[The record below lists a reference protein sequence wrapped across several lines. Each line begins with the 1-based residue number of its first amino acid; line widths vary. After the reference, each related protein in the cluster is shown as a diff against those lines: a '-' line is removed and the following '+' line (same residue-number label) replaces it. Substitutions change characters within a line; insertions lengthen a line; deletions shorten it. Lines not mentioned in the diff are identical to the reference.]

1 MCSHPVSFVHTN
13 LTAATVQKPLAVS
26 INTTVQAAIAAMSG
40 VRAQCSSDRG
50 QSPGD
55 TLHIEARSSCVV
67 VVDQDRVVGILTER
81 DVVRLSAQQQPLD
94 QLPIAQVMTQP
105 VITLR
110 ESDLIDLFTTINLLQ
125 QHRIRHVPIVD
136 DQDCLIGLVTHESL
150 RQLTRPV
157 DLLRLRM
164 VQEVMTSSVLRASPD
179 SSMLEIARLM
189 TERRVSSV
197 VITIPGGS
205 ADAPFHRAVGLLT
218 ERDLVQ
224 FQALELNLP
233 TTLAREVM
241 SSPVFTITPTE
252 SLWTVQKVMEQQW
265 IRRVI
270 VAGEQGELLGIVT
283 QSSLL
288 QVFNP
293 LELYNLAEV
302 LEKKVT
308 RLEAERIS
316 LLEIRAVELE
326 RQVAE
331 RTQTI
336 QVQAERDR
344 LMTGLSSQIL
354 ASLDVQAIL
363 DTTAQQVRSILNC
376 DRVNIWRFEAG
387 WVTVVVAES
396 TQSDLSL
403 LGERIADT
411 CLQQTQFEIYRQG
424 HIRVVPDIYATE
436 MSDCHRDMLVRL
448 QTRAKI
454 LVPLRCGDQ
463 LWGLL
468 NVTERQPRE
477 WQPTE
482 VEFLRSLSTQLA
494 IALQQATR
502 HQQLQDEIHD
512 RQQAELELAR
522 LNAELEARVTMRTA
536 ELEAREARYRALME
550 GASDAIL
557 LTNTEGYFI
566 EANQKAVD
574 LVGYDRHELVGMH
587 FTQIHPPETLPTLM
601 KAFEALLNREHL
613 GTLSLEFLRRDGQRI
628 PVESTASV
636 IDVGG
641 ETIAQA
647 IFHDIRDRQQAEQAL
662 RESEVRFRQVFESNV
677 VGMMF
682 TDFSG
687 HISDANDH
695 FLDMLGYSRQEL
707 EANHMNWAHLTPPE
721 YQTQNQDVIAHLQRF
736 GAIAPWEKVYRHK
749 DGSLVPVLIGV
760 AMLSHDDSSCVCVV
774 VDISDRKRYEVA
786 LQESQQFLQ
795 TILDTVPISVFWKDR
810 TSNYLGGNQRFLQNA
825 ALSSVSELVGKT
837 DLDLPWGATEGENYR
852 TNDRAVIESGKAN
865 LGIIETQYQQ
875 DGTIIWVETNKL
887 PLHNLA
893 GDVIG
898 VLGTYQDITER
909 HNTEIALQRQLALIE
924 AAVNG
929 IA

>member
-1 MCSHPVSFVHTN
+1 MCSHPVSCVHAN
-13 LTAATVQKPLAVS
+13 LAAATVQKPIVVS
-26 INTTVQAAIAAMSG
+26 LDTTVQAAIAAMSG
-40 VRAQCSSDRG
+40 VRAQCSSDRS
-50 QSPGD
+50 QSPD
-55 TLHIEARSSCVV
+55 NTLHLEARSSCVV
-67 VVDQDRVVGILTER
+67 VVEQDRVVGILTER
-81 DVVRLSAQQQPLD
+81 DVVRLSAQQHPLD

-157 DLLRLRM
+157 DLLRLRL
-164 VQEVMTSSVLRASPD
+164 VQEVMTSSVLCASPD

-197 VITIPGGS
+197 VITVPGGS

-288 QVFNP
+288 QAFNP

-302 LEKKVT
+302 LEKKVN

-316 LLEIRAVELE
+316 LLEIRAAELE

-344 LMTGLSSQIL
+344 LMAGLSSQIL
-354 ASLDVQAIL
+354 ASLDVQVIL
-363 DTTAQQVRSILNC
+363 DTTVRQVRRILGC
-376 DRVNIWRFEAG
+376 DRVNIWRFEAE
-387 WVTVVVAES
+387 WANVVVAES
-396 TQSDLSL
+396 TTSDLSL
-403 LGERIADT
+403 IGEHINDT
-411 CLQQTQFEIYRQG
+411 CFRETQAEIYRQG
-424 HIRVVPDIYATE
+424 RIRVVPDIYATE
-436 MSDCHRDMLVRL
+436 MSDCHRDMLTQL

-454 LVPLRCGDQ
+454 LVPLCCGDQ

-468 NVTERQPRE
+468 NVTEMQPRD

-522 LNAELEARVTMRTA
+522 LNTELEARVAERTA

-557 LTNTEGYFI
+557 LTNTEGYLI
-566 EANQKAVD
+566 EANQTAAD
-574 LVGYDRHELVGMH
+574 LLGYDRHELVGMH
-587 FTQIHPPETLPTLM
+587 FTQLHPPDTLPTLTQ
-601 KAFEALLNREHL
+601 AFEALINREHS
-613 GTLSLEFLRRDGQRI
+613 GTLSLEFLRR
-628 PVESTASV
+628 
-636 IDVGG
+636 GG
-641 ETIAQA
+641 
-647 IFHDIRDRQQAEQAL
+647 
-662 RESEVRFRQVFESNV
+662 
-677 VGMMF
+677 
-682 TDFSG
+682 
-687 HISDANDH
+687 
-695 FLDMLGYSRQEL
+695 
-707 EANHMNWAHLTPPE
+707 
-721 YQTQNQDVIAHLQRF
+721 
-736 GAIAPWEKVYRHK
+736 
-749 DGSLVPVLIGV
+749 
-760 AMLSHDDSSCVCVV
+760 
-774 VDISDRKRYEVA
+774 
-786 LQESQQFLQ
+786 
-795 TILDTVPISVFWKDR
+795 
-810 TSNYLGGNQRFLQNA
+810 
-825 ALSSVSELVGKT
+825 
-837 DLDLPWGATEGENYR
+837 
-852 TNDRAVIESGKAN
+852 
-865 LGIIETQYQQ
+865 
-875 DGTIIWVETNKL
+875 
-887 PLHNLA
+887 
-893 GDVIG
+893 
-898 VLGTYQDITER
+898 
-909 HNTEIALQRQLALIE
+909 
-924 AAVNG
+924 
-929 IA
+929 